1 MSQTAASTT
10 SSMLDHAA
18 RWFSAKKPQPI
29 KPTRRGVASTRSS
42 SPRLWDFAGGAKRL
56 AHSCA
61 VEVGAAGPIEDY
73 LLPPRHEIDR
83 LRQRAHR
90 SRWDDHR
97 AVHVRVDDIVAAN
110 KHPENVRVAVHLH
123 HVNMGVTRPDPA
135 ADDLEAWREHVDVS
149 ERPIGDAAGD
159 AEASMHGRLHLTP
172 ERPESRTIV
181 DVLDHGDRWQA
192 VSSYVLIP
200 VLARR
205 DRAARRLLRAD
216 EPGAGKPHDRGEFP
230 VDDDHWLDCEAD
242 RPTSRRHDLEPVADR
257 RRIPS
262 LQGPES
268 PRGERRFAHGRSDP
282 LAACLMPRRGSCA
295 ARGVRS

>member
-135 ADDLEAWREHVDVS
+135 ADDLEAWREHVDVAN
-149 ERPIGDAAGD
+149 EPLVTQPATPRPACTVVCTSPQNAPNPGRS
-159 AEASMHGRLHLTP
+159 SMSWMTA
-172 ERPESRTIV
+172 IV
-181 DVLDHGDRWQA
+181 
-192 VSSYVLIP
+192 
-200 VLARR
+200 
-205 DRAARRLLRAD
+205 
-216 EPGAGKPHDRGEFP
+216 GKPSAATYSYQSSRGG
-230 VDDDHWLDCEAD
+230 
-242 RPTSRRHDLEPVADR
+242 
-257 RRIPS
+257 I
-262 LQGPES
+262 GP
-268 PRGERRFAHGRSDP
+268 
-282 LAACLMPRRGSCA
+282 
-295 ARGVRS
+295 